1 MRVLLDT
8 HIALWAISDDIRL
21 PSAAREILTSGE
33 HSVWVS
39 AASVWEIAIKRSRR
53 GPAAL
58 AIGATEAIDLF
69 ARAGFALLP
78 VNPDH
83 AAAVEH
89 LPPLRGD
96 PFDRII
102 VAQAMTEPMRLVTSD
117 RKVARYSDAI
127 ILV

>member
-8 HIALWAISDDIRL
+8 HIALWAISQDDRL
-21 PSAAREILTSGE
+21 PAVAREILANAE
-33 HSVWVS
+33 NAVWVS

-53 GPAAL
+53 GSAAL
-58 AIGATEAIDLF
+58 AIGASQSISLF
-69 ARAGFALLP
+69 EQAGFTLLP
-78 VNPDH
+78 VTADH

-89 LPPLRGD
+89 LPPLHGD

-117 RKVARYSDAI
+117 RTVSRYSDAI
-127 ILV
+127 ILA

>member
-8 HIALWAISDDIRL
+8 HIALWAISQDDKL
-21 PSAAREILTSGE
+21 PAVAREILANPE
-33 HSVWVS
+33 NAIWVS

-53 GPAAL
+53 GSAAL
-58 AIGATEAIDLF
+58 AIGASESVVLF
-69 ARAGFALLP
+69 AQSGFELLP
-78 VNPDH
+78 ISPDH

-89 LPPLRGD
+89 LPPLHGD

-117 RKVARYSDAI
+117 RTVARYSDAI
-127 ILV
+127 ILA